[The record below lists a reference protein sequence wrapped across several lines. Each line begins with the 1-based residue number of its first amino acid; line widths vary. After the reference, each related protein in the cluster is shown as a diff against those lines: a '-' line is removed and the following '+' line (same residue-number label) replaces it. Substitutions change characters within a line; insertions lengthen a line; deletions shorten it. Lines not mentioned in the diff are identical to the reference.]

1 MQRVQQ
7 RRSDGANECEIRGGV
22 MREEIYRLLG
32 EMGFPNGGDGGTEE
46 QLALWRSWYE
56 GNVRH
61 FHSYRVY
68 NGQKRVLCR
77 RAGLGMA
84 KKICEDWA
92 NLLMN
97 ERVRIRLGGEREQDF
112 LEQVFQGSRFRLEAN
127 RMQEQKAA
135 LGTAAYVP
143 RVTDGRI
150 RIDFIDAEGILPLS
164 WENGVVTDCAF
175 ASGRRRGDRDLLY
188 LQLHHRENGRYL
200 IENLLFALSG
210 ERLEPLSLA
219 EEPDF
224 AGLPETV
231 DTGRAQRSF
240 VLDRMN
246 IVNNLDPD
254 SPMGM
259 SVFANALD
267 QLKGADVAY
276 DSYVNEFILGKKRIM
291 LKPEATRDFDGAP
304 LFDADELAFYILPED
319 SGNESVI
326 KEIDMT
332 LRTAEHHEGIQD
344 MLNLLA
350 LKCGF
355 GEQHYRF
362 ERGSVLTA
370 TQVISENS
378 ALYRNVRRHELVL
391 EDALKELVG
400 ILLRMGNDYFGL
412 GLQEDTEITV
422 DFDDSIIE
430 DKSRDF
436 ERDCRMLEL
445 GVIGK
450 EEFQKRWI
458 Q

>member
-1 MQRVQQ
+1 
-7 RRSDGANECEIRGGV
+7 
-22 MREEIYRLLG
+22 MREIIYRKLE
-32 EMGFPNGGDGGTEE
+32 EMGFPNGGDGGMEE
-46 QLALWRSWYE
+46 HLALWRSWYQ
-56 GNVRH
+56 GNVKH

-68 NGQKRVLCR
+68 NGQKRVLCH

-97 ERVRIRLGGEREQDF
+97 ERVHIRVEGEREQRFTDRI
-112 LEQVFQGSRFRLEAN
+112 LQDSRFFLQAN
-127 RMQEQKAA
+127 RMQEYKAA

-150 RIDFIDAEGILPLS
+150 RIDGIDAEGILPLS
-164 WENGVVTDCAF
+164 WENGAVTDCAF
-175 ASGRRRGDRDLLY
+175 ACSRRDGERDLVY
-188 LQLHHRENGRYL
+188 VQVHHRVDGIYQV
-200 IENLLFALSG
+200 ENLLFRV
-210 ERLEPLSLA
+210 EEDRLEALPLGGTPGF
-219 EEPDF
+219 E
-224 AGLPETV
+224 GIPETV
-231 DTGRAQRSF
+231 SSGRAERSF

-246 IVNNLDPD
+246 IVNNLETA
-254 SPMGM
+254 SPMGL

-267 QLKGADVAY
+267 QLRGVDVAY

-291 LKPEATRDFDGAP
+291 VKPEATKDFDGAP

-319 SGNESVI
+319 SGNGSI
-326 KEIDMT
+326 IREIDMT

-344 MLNLLA
+344 MLNLLG
-350 LKCGF
+350 LKCGL

-378 ALYRNVRRHELVL
+378 ALYRNVRRQELVL
-391 EDALKELVG
+391 ETALKELMAL
-400 ILLRMGNDYFGL
+400 LLRMGNDYFSL
-412 GLQEDTEITV
+412 GLKEDAAVSV

-445 GVIGK
+445 GVLGK
-450 EEFQKRWI
+450 EEFRKRWTA
-458 Q
+458 